1 VIITYTLS
9 QGLTRSERCI
19 GQK

>member
-1 VIITYTLS
+1 MYS